1 MQILNNAEL
10 AFLSL
15 LTYPKLAVKSIQL
28 CANNANLFPPAI
40 WPHIATMWSSF
51 LALLTKSR
59 KEGIKL
65 GKDAIAAN
73 LLEAIQADPNTPVET
88 EARCE
93 QLLKRFLAGDVP
105 SQEEGTIFVQ
115 KVAQMDAGRKIM
127 ASIGQNADFQQ
138 LESVIN
144 KAKQSIDDLSDT
156 GHQSKQV
163 VYTPL
168 RNIDEL
174 AKYEPRIPTGINWL
188 DDISSGGGR
197 EGELWLVLGP
207 SGGGKSMWTV
217 HYACS
222 QALMGNYTVWCSYE
236 QSLEGDLAERIIAN
250 VTDESLDKIRDKG
263 FNNLEEDI
271 QRKFWASVAGA
282 DDKLVVMD
290 MTKKEYNPSLDP
302 RDNGGMYSVW
312 QEVKKLKAEGK
323 QIKTVV
329 IDWVGAMMSVIAS
342 LTGRELESA
351 FQFMAQAEIDI
362 ARRMVKEEHLMVIFL
377 HQTDT
382 KSQHARPTYIPD
394 KTCALNM
401 KTMANFMDLVIT
413 LSNRDNH
420 NVLWMSAVKSRKGN
434 PISRTVRLIGD
445 KCKFVNAPGW
455 LPNTDGNF
463 YNPKEDGLIGSDA
476 APSENEPSPFSRE
489 IE

>member
-28 CANNANLFPPAI
+28 CANNANLFPSAI
-40 WPHIATMWSSF
+40 WPHISTMWNAF
-51 LALLTKSR
+51 LTLLTKSR

-73 LLEAIQADPNTPVET
+73 LLEAIQADPNTPAET

-93 QLLKRFLAGDVP
+93 QLLKRFLEGDVP

-115 KVAQMDAGRKIM
+115 KVAQMDAGRKIV
-127 ASIGQNADFQQ
+127 ASIGKNADFQQ

-144 KAKQSIDDLSDT
+144 KAKQSIDDLSDK
-156 GHQSKQV
+156 GHKSKQV

-174 AKYEPRIPTGINWL
+174 AKFEPRIPTGINWL
-188 DDISSGGGR
+188 DEISSGGGR
-197 EGELWLVLGP
+197 EGELWLVLGS
-207 SGGGKSMWTV
+207 SGCGKSMWTV
-217 HYACS
+217 QYSCA
-222 QALMGNYTVWCSYE
+222 QALMGNHTVWCSYE

-263 FNNLEEDI
+263 FNNLDEEI

-282 DDKLVVMD
+282 DDKLVVLD

-323 QIKTVV
+323 HVKTVV
-329 IDWVGAMMSVIAS
+329 IDWIGAMMSVIAA

-382 KSQHARPTYIPD
+382 KSQHARPTYVPD

-401 KTMANFMDLVIT
+401 KTMCNFMDLVIT

-434 PISRTVRLIGD
+434 TISRTVRLIGD

-476 APSENEPSPFSRE
+476 APANDPSQFSRE